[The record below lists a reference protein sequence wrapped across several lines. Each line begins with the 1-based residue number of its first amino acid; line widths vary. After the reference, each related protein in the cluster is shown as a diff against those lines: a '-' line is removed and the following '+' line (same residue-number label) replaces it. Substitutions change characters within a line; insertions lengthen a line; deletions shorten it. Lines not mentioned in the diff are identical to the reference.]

1 VEGDVDSVFLLC
13 SSDQRG
19 LTVVPTKPPL
29 SIGLYSFAAP
39 EIEWI
44 HDNLESSDDLTDLL
58 DDLASGKAV
67 AACDGSYF
75 ETRDI
80 GAAAW
85 IVSSSNGTSWIQGGG
100 RIPGPA
106 AELNSYR
113 CELGGLLGIADITKS
128 LSSALPRGPFLLT
141 NACDNLEAVKKIVVP
156 KTKVQQTWKSVD
168 LITQILDI
176 LQLQQGKPIPTHVYV
191 HQDDKRMGPQSFLEC
206 LNCRMDH
213 LAKSIAISHF
223 TQPPRNLPPSLLGL
237 GTILVGTNTV
247 VSSVHRSLSFGIL
260 HKDMV
265 TSLADRWEL
274 DEA

>member
-1 VEGDVDSVFLLC
+1 
-13 SSDQRG
+13 
-19 LTVVPTKPPL
+19 
-29 SIGLYSFAAP
+29 
-39 EIEWI
+39 
-44 HDNLESSDDLTDLL
+44 
-58 DDLASGKAV
+58 V

-141 NACDNLEAVKKIVVP
+141 NACDNLEAVKKI
-156 KTKVQQTWKSVD
+156 KSVD

-176 LQLQQGKPIPTHVYV
+176 WQLQQGKPIPTMYTPI
-191 HQDDKRMGPQSFLEC
+191 KR
-206 LNCRMDH
+206 
-213 LAKSIAISHF
+213 ISVWAHF
-223 TQPPRNLPPSLLGL
+223 PFWN
-237 GTILVGTNTV
+237 I
-247 VSSVHRSLSFGIL
+247 
-260 HKDMV
+260 
-265 TSLADRWEL
+265 
-274 DEA
+274 